1 MKFTTTFEYNAEKK
15 HSVRYD
21 ETGDRRTQK
30 IGAIYIRK
38 TALVLERSW
47 PSSIEVTVTTLAES
61 NTEASVPGI
70 PQDPADG

>member
-38 TALVLERSW
+38 IALSKPW
-47 PSSIEVTVTTLAES
+47 PSSIEVTVT
-61 NTEASVPGI
+61 I
-70 PQDPADG
+70 PDELDNVSGMPRDPADGWR